1 MRVLVAEDEAI
12 SRRILE
18 SQLKRWGYEVTS
30 VGNGT
35 EALAAL
41 TKEDPPRLAILDWM
55 MPEMDGVE
63 VCRGARERGRE
74 PYVYILLLTGRIEK
88 RDLILAMEA
97 GADDYV
103 TKPFD
108 VHELEVRLRAGRRI
122 VELQEALIAARE
134 TMRYQA
140 THDDL
145 TSLWNRP
152 TIAGA
157 LEKELARSRREG
169 KSIAVI
175 MADLDHFKR
184 INDTHGHLVGDTV
197 LREMATRIRAVLRP
211 YDCVGRYGGEE
222 FLVVA
227 PDCDEAAALAVAER
241 LRTCI
246 ASQAMV
252 LPESSISISV
262 TLSLG
267 VAATTDPDRTGPEA
281 LIRAADGALYQAKA
295 KGRNRAEI
303 AGPLEPI
310 TGL

>member
-30 VGNGT
+30 VGNEGKG
-35 EALAAL
+35 AGCAHQRGPSSAV
-41 TKEDPPRLAILDWM
+41 ILDWM

-63 VCRGARERGRE
+63 GLPGSERRGGE
-74 PYVYILLLTGRIEK
+74 PYVHTPSSHGQNRE

-97 GADDYV
+97 GGDDYV

-122 VELQEALIAARE
+122 VELHEALIAARE

-140 THDDL
+140 THDGL
-145 TSLWNRP
+145 TSLWNRS
-152 TIAGA
+152 TIVDACWRKRW
-157 LEKELARSRREG
+157 LDREG
-169 KSIAVI
+169 KERVWPSSWPIWTTSNGSTTPMVTRSVTRYCERSPPEWAPFFVLEPIA
-175 MADLDHFKR
+175 L
-184 INDTHGHLVGDTV
+184 L
-197 LREMATRIRAVLRP
+197 
-211 YDCVGRYGGEE
+211 YGGEE
-222 FLVVA
+222 FLIVT
-227 PDCDEAAALAVAER
+227 PHCDEPAALGVAER

-246 ASQAMV
+246 ASQAVV
-252 LPESSISISV
+252 LPDRAISV

-267 VAATTDPDRTGPEA
+267 VAATTDPDRAEPEA

-295 KGRNRAEI
+295 KGRNRVEV

-310 TGL
+310 TGS